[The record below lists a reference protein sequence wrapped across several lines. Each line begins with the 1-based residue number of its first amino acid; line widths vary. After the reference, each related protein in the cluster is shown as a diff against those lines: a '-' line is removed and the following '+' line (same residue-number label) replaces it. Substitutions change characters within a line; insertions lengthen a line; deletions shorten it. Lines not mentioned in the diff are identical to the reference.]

1 MSKVSIV
8 GTEEQTQ
15 WQYLAAKYD
24 SDGDARITPAEY
36 DRSEKNFKGFDRNQD
51 GVIDA
56 ADFEGGGGGMR
67 MDPAMMRRMI
77 SPMILARYFQADD
90 DESSLTRNE
99 LEPAFRTYDAN
110 GDGRITREEFEEQSE
125 TRGARPSRRM
135 DRFGTLIVSVAGEH
149 AETFDLEQL
158 TDYFDSIEEGGLVK
172 APRIMGRGPAS
183 EGKVEDDAPN
193 AVGKAAPD
201 FELPRLGSEDGE
213 APVKLS
219 SFKGKRPVALIFGS
233 YT

>member
-8 GTEEQTQ
+8 DTEEQTQ

-110 GDGRITREEFEEQSE
+110 GDGRITREEIGQ
-125 TRGARPSRRM
+125 ARAKFRRHMKRRM
-135 DRFGTLIVSVAGEH
+135 MMRQWRQRHQMGNP
-149 AETFDLEQL
+149 
-158 TDYFDSIEEGGLVK
+158 
-172 APRIMGRGPAS
+172 APYGP
-183 EGKVEDDAPN
+183 
-193 AVGKAAPD
+193 
-201 FELPRLGSEDGE
+201 PR
-213 APVKLS
+213 
-219 SFKGKRPVALIFGS
+219 
-233 YT
+233 